1 MIPSRQFSC
10 RRSTH
15 KRCPLRRCRASRL
28 GRFADRAG
36 VTAPR
41 GGVNVAPVHDEGSPV
56 TVDPVRRAWEAI
68 DFRTPLV
75 VRALADT
82 GLFAALAEGSATT
95 AHLAPA
101 CSLHPGSLERALH
114 LLIAADILRRTGDA
128 WESSDG
134 REVTAST
141 RRCLTRS
148 PGTWS
153 SSSLTE
159 LRL

>member
-1 MIPSRQFSC
+1 MPSIYAQAMPPAALPGEPAGAV
-10 RRSTH
+10 RRSS
-15 KRCPLRRCRASRL
+15 RCPRSRR
-28 GRFADRAG
+28 
-36 VTAPR
+36 
-41 GGVNVAPVHDEGSPV
+41 GVNVAPVHDEGSPV

-114 LLIAADILRRTGDA
+114 LLIAADIVRRNGDA